1 MKIKNIIFDLDGT
14 LWDSRSTLIESWN
27 LILKKYN
34 LLEKPLVEDD
44 LNRFMGLLLPDIL
57 PILFPDADQKQFKS
71 ILNEIVENE
80 CKDICEKG
88 GILYEGVQ
96 ETLKELAKNHNLYIV
111 SNCQD
116 GYIEG
121 FFEYFKLRHLF
132 KDYESHGRT
141 SKNKTE
147 NIKLVLERNSLNPQ
161 ETVYVG
167 DTQTDYNAAKE
178 NDLKFVFCQ
187 YGFGELNEAS
197 KPYARI
203 SRISELLEN

>member
-27 LILKKYN
+27 LILNKYN

-44 LNRFMGLLLPDIL
+44 LNQFMGLLLPDIL
-57 PILFPDADQKQFKS
+57 PILFPDADQEQFKS
-71 ILNEIVENE
+71 ILNKIVENE

-96 ETLKELAKNHNLYIV
+96 ETLKELAQNYNLYIV

-121 FFEYFKLRHLF
+121 FFEYFKFHHLF

-161 ETVYVG
+161 ETIYVG

-178 NDLKFVFCQ
+178 NDLKFVFCK
-187 YGFGELNEAS
+187 YGFGKLDEAS
-197 KPYARI
+197 EPYTRI
-203 SRISELLEN
+203 NRISELLKN